1 VSAVP
6 VIELDR
12 VSHVFRTGKTTLH
25 ALDDIGFEVRENE
38 FVMLVGRS
46 GCGKSTLLRI
56 IAGLL
61 RATAGEVKVL
71 GARVTGPRRDVSLMF
86 QRSALLPWRTVIDN
100 VLLPV
105 EILKLDRKR
114 YRARAEELLALAGL
128 EGFEGRRPYELSG
141 GMQQRVSLCRALVHD
156 PSLLLMDEPFAALD
170 ALTREELSLELQ
182 RIWSEHRKTIVFV
195 THSIQEAALLADR
208 IMVMTPRPGRL
219 ARVLEVKAPR
229 PRSLGVTAHAEEL
242 DRVSAELHEL
252 LFARELGALTAAAEE
267 QRTTADAAQG
277 HR

>member
-1 VSAVP
+1 M
-6 VIELDR
+6 IR
-12 VSHVFRTGKTTLH
+12 VDHISQVFRSGKTSLH
-25 ALDDIGFEVRENE
+25 ALDDIELEIGENE
-38 FVMLVGRS
+38 FVTLVGRS

-61 RATAGEVKVL
+61 PATAGQVTVL
-71 GARVTGPRRDVSLMF
+71 GSRVTKPRPDVSLMF
-86 QRSALLPWRTVIDN
+86 QRSALLPWRSVMDN
-100 VLLPV
+100 VMLPV
-105 EILKLDRKR
+105 EILRLDRKR
-114 YRARAEELLALAGL
+114 HRARAEELLVLAGL
-128 EGFEGRRPYELSG
+128 EGFEDRKPYELSG

-156 PSLLLMDEPFAALD
+156 PSVLLMDEPFAALD

-208 IMVMTPRPGRL
+208 IVVMSPRPGRI

-229 PRSLGVTAHAEEL
+229 PRSLAQTGEL

-252 LFARELGALTAAAEE
+252 LFARELATA
-267 QRTTADAAQG
+267 
-277 HR
+277 